1 MHSVLP
7 GFVETEGFPQKGVLG
22 SRLLSRFVIHPPRVA
37 EAVVG
42 AVEKG
47 KREVTVPWFP
57 YRQISILQALV
68 PGLMARFVGVSDYR
82 PGSV

>member
-1 MHSVLP
+1 
-7 GFVETEGFPQKGVLG
+7 
-22 SRLLSRFVIHPPRVA
+22 
-37 EAVVG
+37 
-42 AVEKG
+42 
-47 KREVTVPWFP
+47 VPWFP